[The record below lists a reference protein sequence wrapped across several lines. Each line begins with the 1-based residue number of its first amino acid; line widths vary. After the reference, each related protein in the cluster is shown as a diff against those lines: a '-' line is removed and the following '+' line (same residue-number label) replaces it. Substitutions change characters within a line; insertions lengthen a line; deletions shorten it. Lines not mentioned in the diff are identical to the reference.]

1 MGYNRKEVN
10 KKKYKSKDLE
20 KEGWISFELYEKE
33 FTLTQDE
40 VDELVLDANK
50 WMLKLNVKKLKNNK
64 VFLKRV
70 DDAKERKNKNV

>member
-1 MGYNRKEVN
+1 M
-10 KKKYKSKDLE
+10 KKYKSKDLE

-50 WMLKLNVKKLKNNK
+50 WMLKLNAKKLKNNK
-64 VFLKRV
+64 IFLKRV
-70 DDAKERKNKNV
+70 EEAKERTNKNV

>member
-1 MGYNRKEVN
+1 M
-10 KKKYKSKDLE
+10 KKFKSKDLE

-70 DDAKERKNKNV
+70 DEAKERKNKNV

>member
-1 MGYNRKEVN
+1 M
-10 KKKYKSKDLE
+10 KKYKSKDLE